1 MADFLN
7 LYKIK
12 NVKTG
17 VISDFVDNQGLEDFF
32 SYLKAENKSIED
44 YAIYSLKMQ
53 NIAPYLD
60 MEKLQWE
67 Q

>member
-17 VISDFVDNQGLEDFF
+17 VIGDFVDNQGLEDFF